1 MSIESKVS
9 GHWTDEQLIA
19 HLYDVGPQ
27 DLHIDRCADCRARL
41 LAMQA
46 QRQAAEV
53 PGASPVD
60 MSFEFLAAQRRK
72 IYEKIT
78 EPVRWW
84 SHLQL
89 RRWAPAAAGLA
100 VIAGG
105 LLIVEH
111 DRRTPAVPNNI
122 SDAQLAQDV
131 SRMAE
136 NSESP
141 ATAPLQAL
149 FEE

>member
-19 HLYDVGPQ
+19 HLYGVGPEDQ
-27 DLHIDRCADCRARL
+27 HINHCDRCQARL
-41 LAMQA
+41 STVQS
-46 QRQAAEV
+46 QRQAVEMDSSAGGV
-53 PGASPVD
+53 SID
-60 MSFEFLAAQRRK
+60 FLAAQRRK
-72 IYEKIT
+72 IYQKIT
-78 EPVRWW
+78 EPVYWW
-84 SHLQL
+84 SRLQL
-89 RRWAPAAAGLA
+89 RRWASAAAGL
-100 VIAGG
+100 VVLGGG
-105 LLIVEH
+105 LLLVENNRGNH
-111 DRRTPAVPNNI
+111 AVPNSI

-136 NSESP
+136 DPEPP